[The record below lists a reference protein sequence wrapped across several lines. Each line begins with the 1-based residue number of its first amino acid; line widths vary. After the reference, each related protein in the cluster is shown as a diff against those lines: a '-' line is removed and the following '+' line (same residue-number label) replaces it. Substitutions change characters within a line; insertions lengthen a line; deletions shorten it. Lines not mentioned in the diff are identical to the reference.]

1 MKHYLGSGLL
11 AGRLKLEDETW
22 WGREG
27 EVGRSRDESAPG
39 QTELGAELQEWDHHH
54 SGLLAGARGNESI
67 NCRRRVGAWAE
78 PAGSIASL
86 PLWGSTAARDGNG
99 GGPTLCEL
107 LGEYALRRLK
117 QKLRSPRTPPPP

>member
-1 MKHYLGSGLL
+1 MVKHYLGSGLL

-27 EVGRSRDESAPG
+27 EVGRSRDERAPG
-39 QTELGAELQEWDHHH
+39 QTELGAELQQWDHHH
-54 SGLLAGARGNESI
+54 SGLLAGARSDESI

-86 PLWGSTAARDGNG
+86 PH
-99 GGPTLCEL
+99 GGPLQHGMAMEEDPLYVSCWENMH
-107 LGEYALRRLK
+107 
-117 QKLRSPRTPPPP
+117 